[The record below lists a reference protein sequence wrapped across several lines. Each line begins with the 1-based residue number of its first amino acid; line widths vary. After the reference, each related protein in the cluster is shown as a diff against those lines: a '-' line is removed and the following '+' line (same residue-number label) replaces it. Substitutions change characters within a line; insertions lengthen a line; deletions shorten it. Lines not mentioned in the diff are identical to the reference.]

1 MRDNKLH
8 GAYLFISRVMLLI
21 VFISLLGGATLVRG
35 QVEPSKKDRCPVCGM
50 YVDQYRNWLAS
61 IVFKEG
67 RTVFFDG
74 PKDMFRFY
82 LNMSKYEKSAT
93 PEDITEIY
101 VTDYYSTKLIDA
113 RKAFFVMGSDVRGP
127 MGKELV
133 PIGDKVQAETFLK
146 DHGGQ
151 RILEFDQVTN
161 AVFPELK

>member
-1 MRDNKLH
+1 MRDT
-8 GAYLFISRVMLLI
+8 RLLI
-21 VFISLLGGATLVRG
+21 AYRFFLRVTPILLLISLLGGAALTRG

-61 IVFKEG
+61 IVLKEG
-67 RTVFFDG
+67 RQFFFDG

-82 LNMSKYEKSAT
+82 LNMSEYEKSAT

-146 DHGGQ
+146 DHGGE

>member
-1 MRDNKLH
+1 
-8 GAYLFISRVMLLI
+8 
-21 VFISLLGGATLVRG
+21 
-35 QVEPSKKDRCPVCGM
+35 M

-61 IVFKEG
+61 IVFEEG

-113 RKAFFVMGSDVRGP
+113 RKAFFVMGSDVKGP